1 MRHIKKYNQLFE
13 GEQELT
19 QELTQ
24 EQKDWLDKCV
34 FGKWWVNPQTGL
46 VDVDMS
52 FQCSGQGPG
61 FNGVRFGHIRKNF
74 ICSES
79 RLSSLDGAPQSVG
92 GDFSCSYNTLSSLE
106 GAPQSVGGNFICS
119 YNSLTSLEG
128 APQRVGRNFYCS
140 NNSLT
145 SLDGAPQ
152 SVGESF
158 SCNFNSLTTL
168 EGGPKEVGGNFNCA
182 GNSLTSLVGAP
193 QRVGGDFYFINN
205 PISDAIASG
214 VLKRMRGR
222 KISLEQAVSEI
233 WNEIPEKDK
242 IYLAKHN
249 SDLSPQEK
257 RGYEALERMKTRI
270 I

>member
-1 MRHIKKYNQLFE
+1 MRHIKEYNQLFE
-13 GEQELT
+13 SEQELT

-92 GDFSCSYNTLSSLE
+92 
-106 GAPQSVGGNFICS
+106 
-119 YNSLTSLEG
+119 
-128 APQRVGRNFYCS
+128 
-140 NNSLT
+140 
-145 SLDGAPQ
+145 
-152 SVGESF
+152 ESF

-168 EGGPKEVGGNFNCA
+168 EGEPKEVGGNFNCA

-222 KISLEQAVSEI
+222 KISLEQAVSEL
-233 WNEIPEKDK
+233 WSEIPEEDK

>member
-1 MRHIKKYNQLFE
+1 MRHIKEFGQLFE
-13 GEQELT
+13 NQ

-74 ICSES
+74 NCAES
-79 RLSSLDGAPQSVG
+79 R
-92 GDFSCSYNTLSSLE
+92 LSSLE

-119 YNSLTSLEG
+119 YNTLTSLEGAPQSVGGNFICSYNSLMSLEG
-128 APQRVGRNFYCS
+128 APQRVGGNFYCS

-145 SLDGAPQ
+145 SLEGAPRSVGGSFFCSYNSLTSLKGAPQ
-152 SVGESF
+152 SVGN
-158 SCNFNSLTTL
+158 NFYCSD
-168 EGGPKEVGGNFNCA
+168 
-182 GNSLTSLVGAP
+182 NSLTSLEGAP
-193 QRVGGDFYFINN
+193 RSVGGYFYFINN
-205 PISDAIASG
+205 PISDAIASR
-214 VLKRMRGR
+214 VLRMMNDK
-222 KISLEQAVSEI
+222 KIQLEQAVSEL
-233 WNEIPEKDK
+233 WNEIPEEDK

-249 SDLSPQEK
+249 PDLSPEEK